1 MFVAQYLICIAQVC
15 MVLEHEYYVMYKDL
29 ERCEATAAVK
39 VEELMVLLKDKPVE
53 AVAFRCV
60 DKSDSSV

>member
-15 MVLEHEYYVMYKDL
+15 MVLEHDHFVMYKDL

>member
-15 MVLEHEYYVMYKDL
+15 MVLEHEYFVMYKDL

-39 VEELMVLLKDKPVE
+39 VQELMVLLKDKPVD

-60 DKSDSSV
+60 NKSDSSV

>member
-15 MVLEHEYYVMYKDL
+15 MVLEHEYFVMYKDL

>member
-15 MVLEHEYYVMYKDL
+15 MVLEHDHFVMYKDL

-53 AVAFRCV
+53 AVAFLCV

>member
-1 MFVAQYLICIAQVC
+1 MFIAQYLICIAQVC

-39 VEELMVLLKDKPVE
+39 VQELLALLKDRAVE

>member
-1 MFVAQYLICIAQVC
+1 MFVAQYLICIAQACLV
-15 MVLEHEYYVMYKDL
+15 MEHEHYTMYKDQQS
-29 ERCEATAAVK
+29 CEAAAAVK
-39 VEELMVLLKDKPVE
+39 VQEILVLLKDKPVE